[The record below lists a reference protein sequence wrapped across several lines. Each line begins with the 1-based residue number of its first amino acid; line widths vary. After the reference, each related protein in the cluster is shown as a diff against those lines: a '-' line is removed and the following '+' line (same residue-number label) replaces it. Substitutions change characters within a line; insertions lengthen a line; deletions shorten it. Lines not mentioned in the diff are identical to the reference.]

1 MDNSNFF
8 GVLEIIHNLIEHDC
22 VGELKE
28 WKNYAAM
35 DDKYK
40 AALRWLLFED
50 NEGKTRDIKL
60 FKRLE
65 ELLRQG
71 KLMKCAQIDQKIRSR
86 ANIGSRKDNKKR
98 QKQKMKNTVSMQDL
112 AKSFGNISIDDNP
125 RARPSARN
133 GSKSVF
139 DEEFLKPMFALDHQI
154 CKTRDEFVHVTSKT
168 QLKRVRAVLAYVVYL
183 ASDGTYECM
192 DDLKDNPMTL
202 ASIFKDCSHSL

>member
-1 MDNSNFF
+1 MTHCSFAEEK
-8 GVLEIIHNLIEHDC
+8 GIEHDC

-65 ELLRQG
+65 ELLKQG

-98 QKQKMKNTVSMQDL
+98 QKQKMKNTVNMQEL

-133 GSKSVF
+133 SSKSVF
-139 DEEFLKPMFALDHQI
+139 DEEFLKPMFALRACDKQNTVKESERSI
-154 CKTRDEFVHVTSKT
+154 GIRRIFGLGRDI
-168 QLKRVRAVLAYVVYL
+168 RVY
-183 ASDGTYECM
+183 G
-192 DDLKDNPMTL
+192 
-202 ASIFKDCSHSL
+202 